1 MFDGK
6 ILLGSARERERERER
21 EAFLGCINLRTYLL
35 QSVLEPL
42 RRRVFRTSVFP
53 PSCCCDSGRQTAN
66 KQSTKE

>member
-6 ILLGSARERERERER
+6 ILMDSVREIERKG
-21 EAFLGCINLRTYLL
+21 FLGCINLRTYLL

-42 RRRVFRTSVFP
+42 RRGVFTASVFP